1 MVVSKRER
9 MVGIITVVVLAVL
22 VLDQFVFEKLLTHK
36 RDLENDKATASQML
50 HEKNKLIHQS
60 AEDRPRWDQM
70 RRDGLLNEASR
81 TETQIYNN
89 INSWARE
96 AGLSPPPAL
105 KSDRTEKEKDFY
117 KLTLRATGN
126 GAMSQIARFVWH
138 IQTANIPVKIT
149 ELTLTSRKEGT
160 DDLSLSMSIAT
171 VYLAPESENA
181 PKNATASVA
190 EVTR

>member
-9 MVGIITVVVLAVL
+9 MIGIITMIVLAAL
-22 VLDQFVFEKLLTHK
+22 VLDQFVFEKLLDQK
-36 RDLENDKATASQML
+36 RDLEGQKAVATQTL
-50 HEKNKLIHQS
+50 HEKNILIHQS
-60 AEDRPRWDQM
+60 AEDKPRWDQM
-70 RRDGLLNEASR
+70 RRDGLLNDASR

-89 INSWARE
+89 LNAWARE

-126 GAMSQIARFVWH
+126 GAMSQIARFLWH

-149 ELTLTSRKEGT
+149 ELTISSRKEGA
-160 DDLSLSMSIAT
+160 DDLSLTMSVAT
-171 VYLAPESENA
+171 AYLAPESENA
-181 PKNATASVA
+181 PRNASASI
-190 EVTR
+190 